1 MLVPDWIFI
10 RYASH
15 LSFPLNSNSYPQ
27 MKHKFYN
34 DGNTAGLLVLS
45 GRGLYHY
52 TSSFEEGLFY
62 TTRQQ
67 PNSPPYPSAI
77 YSIHALNDN
86 LQCAGQ
92 QWAGRRTNGFT
103 SIYKFVYTGSMK
115 REGNRNYLKWGFD
128 QGCLDMVQY
137 LHKNLTLVKE
147 KFQYWRWWI

>member
-1 MLVPDWIFI
+1 
-10 RYASH
+10 
-15 LSFPLNSNSYPQ
+15 

-62 TTRQQ
+62 TTH
-67 PNSPPYPSAI
+67 NSPTAHLTPVHFIQLTPCM
-77 YSIHALNDN
+77 D
-86 LQCAGQ
+86 LQCTGQ

-115 REGNRNYLKWGFD
+115 REGNHNYLKWGFD

-137 LHKNLTLVKE
+137 LRKNLTLVKE
-147 KFQYWRWWI
+147 KFQY